1 MPGSRDIPH
10 IPPVGKVVRR
20 PDPPFSVHEPPCR
33 DRTVSAAAHTVAGR
47 WEDTRRADLRL
58 AASSRHLDAHIA
70 DNHRW
75 DVPAAAIPAAVVD
88 IRIGHRI
95 PVLGCRMAVERDVR
109 LVPAAAPCCR
119 MSGSEDYICAAFCV
133 SAVMRPYVGVSSP
146 QSDSPA

>member
-33 DRTVSAAAHTVAGR
+33 DRTVSAAAHTVA
-47 WEDTRRADLRL
+47 D
-58 AASSRHLDAHIA
+58 
-70 DNHRW
+70 RW

-109 LVPAAAPCCR
+109 LVTAAAPCCR